1 MFATCVNKMTK
12 QALSLQYYRAIYGS
26 KTHVWNHPENIVT
39 FLHSERTVCKFYW
52 NLESGLN
59 GKPWKLNYDW
69 PNWEFWIKVYLY
81 RWMCLHLKGDKTQDH
96 LDTSGVIKLGEISL
110 MFPQ

>member
-39 FLHSERTVCKFYW
+39 FLHSERTVCKFY
-52 NLESGLN
+52 
-59 GKPWKLNYDW
+59 
-69 PNWEFWIKVYLY
+69 
-81 RWMCLHLKGDKTQDH
+81 
-96 LDTSGVIKLGEISL
+96 
-110 MFPQ
+110 